1 VIDTKYG
8 PMPANLLIKRDG
20 VVDND
25 NEYTTTVEYCL
36 LGCSG
41 QAHKTGRPDALGH
54 FCNAHVHRSA
64 HVRLKRNVSALGG
77 AGGFCG

>member
-1 VIDTKYG
+1 MITTKYG

-41 QAHKTGRPDALGH
+41 QAHKTGRPDAQGH
-54 FCNAHVHRSA
+54 FCNLHVHRSA
-64 HVRLKRNVSALGG
+64 HVRLKRNVTAVG
-77 AGGFCG
+77 AAASFA